1 MLKAVDAQNHTLS
14 LKLNAIDAQIDNLHL
29 TRIIFKKL
37 IAERNEAQIYDIW
50 SINATNA
57 QCRNLSLEPTD
68 SLYHNE

>member
-37 IAERNEAQIYDIW
+37 IAERNETQIYDI
-50 SINATNA
+50 
-57 QCRNLSLEPTD
+57 
-68 SLYHNE
+68 